1 MATFLEEKRRSPI
14 GLTIVI
20 AGHVAALGALLL
32 AKQQIEPKIFTI
44 PKARN
49 IAIEPPP
56 PPVPQPEPAQ
66 VPVEPQA
73 LTVREPLV
81 ALPPLPRP
89 NVDAEPIPALP
100 RIDALPDP
108 VAADPPAAID
118 LPPAPPVRVAAR
130 IDGRSALQPPYPAS
144 EQRAGREGSVTVR
157 VTIDAS
163 GRVRAVEKVSAT
175 SDAFWLAT
183 ERQALR
189 AWRFRPATLDGRP
202 VESEQ
207 TLTVRF
213 RIDARAV

>member
-1 MATFLEEKRRSPI
+1 MATFLEEKRRSPV

-32 AKQQIEPKIFTI
+32 AKQQIEPTILTI

-49 IAIEPPP
+49 IPIEPPP
-56 PPVPQPEPAQ
+56 PPVPQPEAKQ
-66 VPVEPQA
+66 VPVERQA
-73 LTVREPLV
+73 VTAREPLV
-81 ALPPLPRP
+81 PLPPLPRP
-89 NVDAEPIPALP
+89 AVEAEPLPTLP

-108 VAADPPAAID
+108 IVIDPPAAIE
-118 LPPAPPVRVAAR
+118 PPVAPVRVAAR

-157 VTIDAS
+157 VTIGAD
-163 GRVRAVEKVSAT
+163 GRVRSVEKVSAT

-189 AWRFRPATLDGRP
+189 AWRFRPATLDGRA
-202 VESEQ
+202 VESVQ